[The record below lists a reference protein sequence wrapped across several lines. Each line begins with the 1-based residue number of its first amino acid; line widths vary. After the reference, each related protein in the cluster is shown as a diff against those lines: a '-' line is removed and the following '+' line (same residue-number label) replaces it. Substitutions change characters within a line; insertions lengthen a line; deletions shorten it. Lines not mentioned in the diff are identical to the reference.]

1 LASKKLKRMKH
12 VHTFESFVTE
22 GELYDVKKDIKK
34 GKMHDL
40 LNVPQDKEITDVYDD
55 PVKLAKD
62 LVKAVDGDQKE
73 ATGMLAFAANINP
86 DINIFDKALK
96 AMKEI

>member
-1 LASKKLKRMKH
+1 MKH
-12 VHTFESFVTE
+12 IQTFESFVSE
-22 GELYDVKKDIKK
+22 GELYNVKKDVKK

-40 LNVPQDKEITDVYDD
+40 LGVPQDKEISDVYDD
-55 PVKLAKD
+55 PMKLAND
-62 LVKAVDGDQKE
+62 LVDAVGGDQQE

-86 DINIFDKALK
+86 AINIFDKALK